1 MKHCKAG
8 CFSPRFHLARGFN
21 LVCDHRVSLITSPV
35 PFRTQQSEGTITNQ
49 RHGLLRYNI
58 ISLSRGGMCQGAAR
72 RRNAVLLGW
81 LAAEEDNRFKE
92 HQGSVFSLR
101 SRSKLSASARPP
113 WAASFPQT
121 LQTLPLRS
129 RKLHHSFPKGESMHL
144 LLPAWAGSSSDDN
157 AGALYLQTQVSD
169 KAMHS

>member
-113 WAASFPQT
+113 WAACLSSNLADFTSPFYEAPSFLPQGRIHALVT
-121 LQTLPLRS
+121 
-129 RKLHHSFPKGESMHL
+129 
-144 LLPAWAGSSSDDN
+144 SSLSW
-157 AGALYLQTQVSD
+157 QQF
-169 KAMHS
+169 